1 MEAKIIDTLPIDLHT
16 RVKLAANA
24 ATPSEVLA
32 FLVRDSDVP
41 VRAALALNPSLP
53 SAANMKLAHDGDER
67 VRLLLARKITAALP
81 GLSDVEGEEIRER
94 TLQVLSTLIRD
105 EAVRIRAAIAGV
117 AAELPNIPRRVAL
130 LLAAD
135 AEVCVS
141 EPMLRLSPLLSAQD
155 LLELLA
161 TPPHCETI
169 QAIACRA
176 NLPEAVA
183 DAIAATIDSAAIR
196 SLLINPSAA
205 IRESTLDALVARSG
219 DEPTWHAPLV
229 ARPRLPDHAARA
241 LSEIVTGQLLKDLA
255 ARTDLGPAVLTTIH
269 DRLALQ
275 LTKVAPVLSRAS
287 EGEAL
292 LEAARQLDASGKLTG
307 ELLLTCLRNG
317 ELRKASAFLAV
328 AAGVPLDA
336 VDRAASLRNP
346 KALVSLVWKAGF
358 SLRVAGLVQTSLGQ
372 ISPRAL
378 LGGTGENYP
387 LTVDEMTWQLDFLGC
402 NSR

>member
-1 MEAKIIDTLPIDLHT
+1 MEAKTLDMLPIDLHT

-32 FLVRDSDVP
+32 FLVRDNDVP

-53 SAANMKLAHDGDER
+53 SAANMRLAHDGDER
-67 VRLLLARKITAALP
+67 VRLLLARKIAAALP
-81 GLSDVEGEEIRER
+81 GLSEVEGEEIRER
-94 TLQVLSTLIRD
+94 TLQVLSALIRD

-130 LLAAD
+130 HLAAD

-161 TPPHCETI
+161 TPPHCETTR
-169 QAIACRA
+169 AIACRA
-176 NLPEAVA
+176 NLPEAVS
-183 DAIAATIDSAAIR
+183 DAIAATVDSAAIR
-196 SLLINPSAA
+196 SLLINRSAA

-229 ARPRLPDHAARA
+229 ARPRLADHAARA

-255 ARTDLGPAVLTTIH
+255 ARTDLGPAVLATIQ

-275 LTKVAPVLSRAS
+275 LTKVAPVPSRP
-287 EGEAL
+287 EDDAL
-292 LEAARQLDASGKLTG
+292 LEAGRKLDASGKLS
-307 ELLLTCLRNG
+307 EDLLLACLRGG

-328 AAGVPLDA
+328 AAGVPLEA
-336 VDRAASLRNP
+336 VDRAASLRNA

-358 SLRVAGLVQTSLGQ
+358 SMRVAAPVQTSLGQ
-372 ISPRAL
+372 VSPRAV
-378 LGGTGENYP
+378 LGGVGENYP